1 MHRILVKT
9 KCVRVADTTGQDE
22 CVVVGRAD
30 LFDGLVDLELVGLVV
45 VIEPLNLAVLDG
57 HQFQIRTGAL
67 QSLPRPSQLNLLFVP
82 NLPTNYAMR
91 VPAEPAL
98 VTQRPFFEPR
108 QIIMARQSRAGFA
121 AGVRL
126 GGFEPPTRGLEGR
139 RSVH

>member
-1 MHRILVKT
+1 M
-9 KCVRVADTTGQDE
+9 
-22 CVVVGRAD
+22 
-30 LFDGLVDLELVGLVV
+30 
-45 VIEPLNLAVLDG
+45 VLG
-57 HQFQIRTGAL
+57 YAFPNRPRTNA
-67 QSLPRPSQLNLLFVP
+67 R
-82 NLPTNYAMR
+82 T
-91 VPAEPAL
+91 PAQPAF